1 MSSNKSDSAVAL
13 TTDKGEQ
20 TSLMINP
27 FAVNDAQVQAIRTG
41 IEAAKKAD
49 KTAFTDI
56 TPVYWEAKRGETKVL
71 VFLGWKRSV
80 KVDEKTG
87 EEIDENF
94 FAVFHDGDRQ
104 VVAGQLALK
113 EAMFGR
119 PQGATYRITCEES
132 VAGKA
137 KKFLVEQFNN

>member
-20 TSLMINP
+20 TPLMINP

-104 VVAGQLALK
+104 IVAGQLALK